1 MDEKIICVWA
11 SPESRSLGTLGK
23 NLEWTCPNGYEI
35 VNMQAIGRGPGNGS
49 HLFVWIRK
57 KNTKC
62 KQL

>member
-1 MDEKIICVWA
+1 MNEKIICVWV
-11 SPESRSLGTLGK
+11 SPEPRISGK
-23 NLEWTCPNGYEI
+23 IGDNLEWICPYGYEI
-35 VNMQAIGRGPGNGS
+35 VNMQAVGRSDSGS